1 MSEDE
6 QQTPPHCPT
15 CQCQVFEYVEQIL
28 DEVSQQLAD
37 LWQVLADEVRNTYTA
52 TVEALEEVA

>member
-6 QQTPPHCPT
+6 QQAPPHCPT

-37 LWQVLADEVRNTYTA
+37 FEDSPGEGHA
-52 TVEALEEVA
+52 TQTD